1 MEPITDQRNMEL
13 RPCRVEACGAKVIV
27 ADVGGRNL
35 ALNPVWTAIAVPAEG
50 GRFAIVQGYQ
60 PHAYT
65 CVDIT
70 GRRQF
75 LADLRSWED

>member
-1 MEPITDQRNMEL
+1 MEPITEKRNLAL
-13 RPCRVEACGAKVIV
+13 RPCRVEACGANVIV

-35 ALNPVWTAIAVPAEG
+35 ALDPVWTAIAVPTED
-50 GRFAIVQGYQ
+50 GRFTIVQGYQ

-75 LADLRSWED
+75 LANLRSPKD